1 MKKEWLWFFLLA
13 LIITILLPWS
23 ILRWQNK
30 GGSAEDLVIRVLME
44 NGKTA
49 NIPLEEYLIGVV
61 AAEMPAEFGQEA
73 LKAQAVAARTFA
85 VKRLSKRPI
94 KDEGYDVDTTVK
106 TQVWLSDEQMHEKW
120 GLFMYWSMR
129 NKVKKAV
136 DSTKGRVLVFE
147 GDYIDA
153 FYHSSSGRKS
163 TERPEDV
170 WSSSRTYLVNVSSGE
185 ENPLRFKKQVS
196 FSPKELAG
204 RLGQAEGLNKTFN
217 PDDFK
222 LLSRTKSGRIRSMS
236 IFGKTYLAT
245 QLRTLLGLASTDI
258 EWVIKPDQVT
268 FTTYGYGHAVGMSQY
283 GANDLARKKINYDKI
298 LEHYYPGTKIMTLG
312 VDKQVKSTI

>member
-1 MKKEWLWFFLLA
+1 MKKEWLWFFLLV
-13 LIITILLPWS
+13 LIITILIPWS
-23 ILRWQNK
+23 ILRWQNN
-30 GGSAEDLVIRVLME
+30 GRSAAEDLEIRVLME
-44 NGKTA
+44 DGK
-49 NIPLEEYLIGVV
+49 IEKMPLEEYLLGVV

-73 LKAQAVAARTFA
+73 LKAQAVAARTYA
-85 VKRLSKRPI
+85 VKRLSKRSL
-94 KDEGYDVDTTVK
+94 KDEGYDVDSTVK
-106 TQVWLSDEQMHEKW
+106 TQVWLSDEQMRKKW
-120 GLFMYWSMR
+120 GFFTYWSMR

-136 DSTKGRVLVFE
+136 DSTKGGVLVFE

-170 WSSSRTYLVNVSSGE
+170 WGSSRTYLENVSSGE

-196 FSPKELAG
+196 FSPKELVS
-204 RLGQAEGLNKTFN
+204 RLGQAEGPKVFN
-217 PDDFK
+217 TNDFK
-222 LLSRTKSGRIRSMS
+222 LLSKTKSGRIKSIS
-236 IFGKTYLAT
+236 IFGKIYAAT

-283 GANDLARKKINYDKI
+283 GANDLAQKRLTYDKI
-298 LEHYYPGTKIMTLG
+298 LEHYYSGAKLMTLG
-312 VDKQVKSTI
+312 YSYANSK